1 MDDWFT
7 IILGRMGV
15 RTTHL
20 FRSLPVNQS
29 IPLDD
34 TPSAVSLR
42 EPWLRQHLPDHA
54 PAVLR
59 RFIQLVT
66 GIFETRSLLIETIA
80 DSTAFRANASSNA
93 THVRRILR
101 DLRLTRDELSYP
113 FVRSIQAS
121 VPATDLDLTVD
132 ETSHGTEYTVVQIG
146 WATDGMSVPLGML
159 IYAPNAPWA
168 EATRTLLH
176 TIDDLIPDG
185 MTVPVLADRIHT
197 GAPFLACLDGLSW
210 NDVFRASDTTQIEHP
225 TKGWMPLQRVY
236 TRANTGRYLPNVRL
250 WKQGQRR
257 SKISIWKRVRPGFR
271 PVIWY
276 VVSNLDPDA
285 THFFEYACRWWC
297 ECTFKIPKSGQ
308 FQWERGRV
316 TDPHRVRVLLMG
328 VRCALWALWL
338 LGREYERIPVV
349 KPTTC
354 QPQRRRHRLIADGYA
369 AFRLAVKRQQPLQ
382 MPAPRP
388 PRVLDY
394 QRVFEWVHGA

>member
-7 IILGRMGV
+7 LIPGRVGV
-15 RTTHL
+15 RTTHR

-34 TPSAVSLR
+34 TTSAVSLR
-42 EPWLRQHLPDHA
+42 EPWLRQLLPDHA

-101 DLRLTRDELSYP
+101 DLRLARDELSYP
-113 FVRSIQAS
+113 FVRSILAS

-146 WATDGMSVPLGML
+146 WA
-159 IYAPNAPWA
+159 I
-168 EATRTLLH
+168 
-176 TIDDLIPDG
+176 
-185 MTVPVLADRIHT
+185 DRIHT
-197 GAPFLACLDGLSW
+197 GEPFLACLDGLSW

-225 TKGWMPLQRVY
+225 TTGWMPLQRVY
-236 TRANTGRYLPNVRL
+236 TRANTGRYLPNVRR

-257 SKISIWKRVRPGFR
+257 SKISIWKRVRPEFR

-285 THFFEYACRWWC
+285 THFFEYAGRWWC
-297 ECTFKIPKSGQ
+297 ECTFKILKSGQ
-308 FQWERGRV
+308 CQWERGRV
-316 TDPHRVRVLLMG
+316 TDAHRVRVLMMG
-328 VRCALWALWL
+328 VRCALWALGL

-349 KPTTC
+349 KPTTR
-354 QPQRRRHRLIADGYA
+354 QPQRRRHRRIADG
-369 AFRLAVKRQQPLQ
+369 
-382 MPAPRP
+382 
-388 PRVLDY
+388 
-394 QRVFEWVHGA
+394 